1 MKLILKYTMK
11 NILIKPLRTIIM
23 VLCLT
28 AVSLAF
34 SLCFLVNSAS
44 ERIVCEQIR
53 SSTGRADIIAF
64 SEKGFESEAA
74 VEENVDILYVNMTRV
89 GLQLHRIENY
99 KYVQKK
105 QITLLGLD
113 SYKAYEFGLISE
125 NTGISDDEILIS
137 SAVASLFGY
146 EKGDLL
152 QIPCADGSEITLTI
166 KEIIPCE
173 GFMSIMPRTV
183 VVTSDTANTIMCTAK
198 GTCNTLYLDVED
210 DKKITEVYN
219 DFVCN
224 YPDAN
229 IQQIIG
235 GTDTEEIISGITSA
249 FFAIF
254 AVVFLMVI
262 FIIAGFA
269 NSIAAERM
277 SAVGTFRS
285 IGADK
290 TTAAM
295 TLLMESLIYGL
306 LGGIIGGII
315 FGIIKDM
322 VIANVIAVDVGHTG
336 NYTTPL
342 YIPLAGAA
350 VTIVTCIGCSLYA
363 VLRTAG
369 LPVKDIIFANKETG
383 FKLSTAQLISGLIL
397 FVAAVVLYITDFGFI
412 CNIITLMCFE
422 TGICLMIPGLLKA
435 VSNLAGKLSQ
445 GGRFPIARLSLIQS
459 GTKKSSVMGAVL
471 CTAVISLMT
480 AVFILAVSVDR
491 LYSAHNYSSDIIIT
505 ELSQKAA
512 EYDAIA
518 KARGITDSEMIYS
531 TEENIQI
538 NNDTV
543 NTVVFGYQDYRYF
556 EGIKG
561 LPAEIHSGE
570 AALDGAVLRR
580 LGISV
585 GDNIEIILKA
595 DSVRP
600 RQLTLKVVGECNSV
614 YYDMRCNAVVL
625 SMEDY
630 KEVYYDYPSTL
641 LLKADDAN
649 VSDRISQLLA
659 DDSAV
664 VRTTEEYN
672 IESES
677 DAGSVTTALYCLIYL
692 GMALMTISVAG
703 NRSISFEQR
712 KHEFAILHAVG
723 MSKNQ
728 LMRMIMAEMAVL
740 ALISSAVS
748 LISCGIIVKI
758 LSGILTVLELNVP
771 ICFDMGSILIFIVIV
786 VTVIMLMSVQPIY
799 SLVKMNTADRL
810 KYE

>member
-11 NILIKPLRTIIM
+11 NILIKPLRTVIM

-34 SLCFLVNSAS
+34 SLCFLVNGTS
-44 ERIVCEQIR
+44 EKIVCEQIR
-53 SSTGRADIIAF
+53 SSTGRADILMF
-64 SEKGFESEAA
+64 SEKGFESEAS
-74 VEENVDILYVNMTRV
+74 VGENVDILCINMTRI

-105 QITLLGLD
+105 QITILGLD
-113 SYKAYEFGLISE
+113 SHKAYEFGLISE
-125 NTGISDDEILIS
+125 NSGISDDEILIS

-146 EKGDLL
+146 EKGDRL
-152 QIPCADGSEITLTI
+152 QIPCADGSEITLTV

-173 GFMSIMPRTV
+173 GFLSIMPRTA
-183 VVTSDTANTIMCTAK
+183 VVTSDTANVIMCTAK
-198 GTCNTLYLDVED
+198 GTCNTMYLDVAD
-210 DKKITEVYN
+210 DKRITEVYN
-219 DFVCN
+219 DIVCN

-235 GTDTEEIISGITSA
+235 GTDIEEIISGITSA

-277 SAVGTFRS
+277 STVGTFRS

-290 TTAAM
+290 TTSAM
-295 TLLMESLIYGL
+295 ILLMESLIYGL

-315 FGIIKDM
+315 FGIIKNM
-322 VIANVIAVDVGHTG
+322 VITNVIAVDMRNVG

-342 YIPLAGAA
+342 YIPLTGAF
-350 VTIVTCIGCSLYA
+350 VTIVTCMGCSLYA
-363 VLRTAG
+363 VLKTAG

-383 FKLSTAQLISGLIL
+383 FKLSAAQLISGLIL
-397 FVAAVVLYITDFGFI
+397 LAASVVLYITDCGFI
-412 CNIITLMCFE
+412 SNIITLICFE
-422 TGICLMIPGLLKA
+422 TGLCLIIPGLLKA
-435 VSNLAGKLSQ
+435 VSYLVAKLSK
-445 GGRFPIARLSLIQS
+445 GGRFPIVRLSLIQS
-459 GTKKSSVMGAVL
+459 GTKRSSVTGVVL

-512 EYDAIA
+512 DYDAIA
-518 KARGITDSEMIYS
+518 NARGITDSEMLYS
-531 TEENIQI
+531 IEENIQI
-538 NNDTV
+538 NDDTV
-543 NTVVFGYQDYRYF
+543 NTVVFGYQDFRFF

-561 LPAEIHSGE
+561 LPTEIHSGE
-570 AALDGAVLRR
+570 AVLDGAVLRR

-585 GDNIEIILKA
+585 GDSIEIVLKA

-600 RQLTLKVVGECNSV
+600 RHLTLRVVGECNSV

-630 KEVYYDYPSTL
+630 REVYHDYPSTL
-641 LLKADDAN
+641 LLKTDDTN
-649 VSDRISQLLA
+649 ISDRISQLLA

-664 VRTTEEYN
+664 VRTTKEYY

-728 LMRMIMAEMAVL
+728 LMRMIIAEMAVL

-758 LSGILTVLELNVP
+758 LSKLLTVLELSVP
-771 ICFDMGSILIFIVIV
+771 ICFDMGSVLIFIGIV
-786 VTVIMLMSVQPIY
+786 VTVIMLMSVQPVY
-799 SLVKMNTADRL
+799 SLIKMNTANRL